1 MGIEYYITDVETTG
15 LKLGVNEI
23 NQISVLRISDNK
35 QITHNIK
42 VRHPNT
48 YSREALEVQGI
59 TPDDLKKG
67 IKLELAVADIN
78 KFFLE
83 DCQKNNEGRC
93 MIAYNAPF
101 DRKFIH
107 EAWDSTNDVFG
118 PNLWFC
124 SMAFAKRYVA
134 KHGGEKIAQ
143 AQIDAMIDGIKTDK
157 KSGKLKPK
165 FGLNNFMTGVG
176 LPIKTGAHN
185 AEVDVQNTLELYKW
199 LIASGTEYV
208 SLIERLPHK
217 EIKTTAQD
225 LDVDD
230 F

>member
-1 MGIEYYITDVETTG
+1 MGIEYYITDIESLG
-15 LKLGVNEI
+15 LSVQIHDI

-42 VRHPNT
+42 VKHPNV
-48 YSREALEVQGI
+48 YSKEALEVQGI
-59 TPDDLKKG
+59 TPADLKKG
-67 IKLELAVADIN
+67 LP
-78 KFFLE
+78 LE
-83 DCQKNNEGRC
+83 DVVDSVDSFFSEDGQKNNEGRC

-107 EAWDSTNDVFG
+107 AAWDSVGKVFG

-143 AQIDAMIDGIKTDK
+143 AQIDALIDGIKTDK

-208 SLIERLPHK
+208 SLIERIPHK
-217 EIKTTAQD
+217 EIKVSSQD